1 MTIDPRQ
8 GAASLEQSFQK
19 LTLTRTDHQLE
30 CLLCDK
36 QFTGPEA
43 QAQHLSSEKHKRKVL
58 EKTEKEKTRDKVPS
72 KGQQAEPLECLP
84 CGKTFTGMQSKL
96 DHLKSE
102 KHLKKVQDENVI
114 FVPKKEKNSP
124 DEKPKSEELYCELCD
139 KRFTG
144 AQSQQE
150 HLKSEKHLA
159 RVSGKG
165 KGSSPP
171 LHCAPCNKVFTGQE
185 SLLQHLN
192 SRKHLNMVN
201 A

>member
-19 LTLTRTDHQLE
+19 LTLTRTDHKLE
-30 CLLCDK
+30 CHLCDK

-43 QAQHLSSEKHKRKVL
+43 QTQHLSSEKHKRKVL
-58 EKTEKEKTRDKVPS
+58 EKTENEKIQDKVPS
-72 KGQQAEPLECLP
+72 KSEQAEPLKCLP

-96 DHLKSE
+96 EHLKCE
-102 KHLKKVQDENVI
+102 KHLNKVKDGNVI
-114 FVPKKEKNSP
+114 FVPKKEK
-124 DEKPKSEELYCELCD
+124 PKSEALYCEVCD

-144 AQSQQE
+144 AQSQEE

-159 RVSGKG
+159 RVSGEVKD
-165 KGSSPP
+165 SSPP

-192 SRKHLNMVN
+192 SKKHLNMVN